1 MLQAFLLVGWSWLT
15 VVRSRQS
22 TVAALCVG
30 AAHAGSTFELLVVAC
45 SRAGVNHQ
53 VFIEEGNTHSISL
66 QQPAAGWPVS
76 TCLLPGVLSM
86 QVVLEEATAAATAA
100 TPTATPPPAATTQ
113 E

>member
-1 MLQAFLLVGWSWLT
+1 MLQAFLLVE
-15 VVRSRQS
+15 SRHS
-22 TVAALCVG
+22 TVAVLCVG
-30 AAHAGSTFELLVVAC
+30 VAHAGSTFELLVVVC

-76 TCLLPGVLSM
+76 ACLLPGVLSM
-86 QVVLEEATAAATAA
+86 QVVLEEATAAAAA
-100 TPTATPPPAATTQ
+100 TTPTATPPAAAATAQ